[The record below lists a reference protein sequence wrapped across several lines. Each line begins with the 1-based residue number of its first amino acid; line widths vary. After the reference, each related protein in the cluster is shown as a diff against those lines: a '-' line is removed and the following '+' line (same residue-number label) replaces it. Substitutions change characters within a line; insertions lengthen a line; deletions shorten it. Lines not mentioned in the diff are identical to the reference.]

1 MKKYY
6 DYCLEYFDEVEY
18 INSTDKNSDITVLL
32 DKLSKSKIKKIN
44 YIDTCDN
51 WLEKRIKN
59 VNSIKLNRIES
70 LQFLNTETENQ
81 IFFNPSKKKYFQ
93 TSFYKLQRKKMNILM
108 VGNDPKGDKWTYDDE
123 NRKKYPKSKTPPTIT
138 YPKESKE
145 FCEEGIN
152 YVNTHFSENY
162 GVLNGVISYPTDF
175 KSAKNWFNNFL
186 NERFAEFGDYEDAI
200 VEKDFRQ
207 VVNAEGIIGNN
218 NFVPFKPSQSGIV
231 TQVLVK
237 AGQKVKKG
245 QVMFVLEHESQRA
258 ALDTAK
264 AKAQEAKIEAS
275 RYQFLY
281 AAGAA
286 TLEEAEQYKITAIAR
301 HNESIDKRVQLSHR
315 SIKAPFDG
323 VIGVNFVVNVGTYIQ
338 SGDILGVLVN
348 NDELFVQMNVP
359 AAQAAS
365 IQLGQV
371 VRIYSGGSDRSIAE
385 GQVDYVAP
393 YFDSGSDGTSPTNTL
408 TVQASFP
415 NVQAGLKPGE
425 VLRSEIQWLVEL

>member
-1 MKKYY
+1 M
-6 DYCLEYFDEVEY
+6 
-18 INSTDKNSDITVLL
+18 
-32 DKLSKSKIKKIN
+32 
-44 YIDTCDN
+44 
-51 WLEKRIKN
+51 
-59 VNSIKLNRIES
+59 ES
-70 LQFLNTETENQ
+70 LGKMLRSKD
-81 IFFNPSKKKYFQ
+81 PSPWSLTCLSLSLLFIGCRPQAQAPQSLPLY
-93 TSFYKLQRKKMNILM
+93 
-108 VGNDPKGDKWTYDDE
+108 
-123 NRKKYPKSKTPPTIT
+123 
-138 YPKESKE
+138 
-145 FCEEGIN
+145 
-152 YVNTHFSENY
+152 
-162 GVLNGVISYPTDF
+162 
-175 KSAKNWFNNFL
+175 A
-186 NERFAEFGDYEDAI
+186 DAI

-323 VIGVNFVVNVGTYIQ
+323 VIGANFVVNVGTYIQ
-338 SGDILGVLVN
+338 SGEILGGLVN

-425 VLRSEIQWLVEL
+425 VLRSEIQTGVRHLPAIPTSAITMKAQQAFVFKLVPVTTFLRLNNLDETQSQPLKALPPESLIAMESPVTLGELQNNQFPVLKGLAPGDQVAISQTKALFTGMPVTILPDLPSN

>member
-1 MKKYY
+1 M
-6 DYCLEYFDEVEY
+6 
-18 INSTDKNSDITVLL
+18 
-32 DKLSKSKIKKIN
+32 
-44 YIDTCDN
+44 
-51 WLEKRIKN
+51 
-59 VNSIKLNRIES
+59 ES
-70 LQFLNTETENQ
+70 LGKMLRLKE
-81 IFFNPSKKKYFQ
+81 PSPWSLTCLSLSLLF
-93 TSFYKLQRKKMNILM
+93 
-108 VGNDPKGDKWTYDDE
+108 VGCRPQAQAPQSLPLY
-123 NRKKYPKSKTPPTIT
+123 
-138 YPKESKE
+138 
-145 FCEEGIN
+145 
-152 YVNTHFSENY
+152 
-162 GVLNGVISYPTDF
+162 
-175 KSAKNWFNNFL
+175 A
-186 NERFAEFGDYEDAI
+186 DAI

-207 VVNAEGIIGNN
+207 VVNAEGMIGNN

-286 TLEEAEQYKITAIAR
+286 TLEEAEQYRITAIAR

-323 VIGVNFVVNVGTYIQ
+323 VIGANFVVNVGTYIQ
-338 SGDILGVLVN
+338 SGDILGGLVN

-425 VLRSEIQWLVEL
+425 VLRSEIQTGVRHLPAIPTSAITMKAQQAFVFKLVPVTTFLRLNNLDETQSQPLKALPPESLIAMESPVTLGELQSNQFPVLKGLAPGDQVAISQTKALFTGMPVTILPDLPSN

>member
-1 MKKYY
+1 MILPMKSFGKMLRSSHAFPWTLT
-6 DYCLEYFDEVEY
+6 CL
-18 INSTDKNSDITVLL
+18 SLSLL
-32 DKLSKSKIKKIN
+32 FVG
-44 YIDTCDN
+44 C
-51 WLEKRIKN
+51 RPQAQAPQ
-59 VNSIKLNRIES
+59 S
-70 LQFLNTETENQ
+70 LPL
-81 IFFNPSKKKYFQ
+81 Y
-93 TSFYKLQRKKMNILM
+93 
-108 VGNDPKGDKWTYDDE
+108 
-123 NRKKYPKSKTPPTIT
+123 
-138 YPKESKE
+138 
-145 FCEEGIN
+145 
-152 YVNTHFSENY
+152 
-162 GVLNGVISYPTDF
+162 
-175 KSAKNWFNNFL
+175 A
-186 NERFAEFGDYEDAI
+186 DAI
-200 VEKDFRQ
+200 VKKDFRQ
-207 VVNAEGIIGNN
+207 VVNAEGMIGNN
-218 NFVPFKPSQSGIV
+218 NYVPFRPSQSGIV

-286 TLEEAEQYKITAIAR
+286 TLEEAEQYRITAIAR

-323 VIGVNFVVNVGTYIQ
+323 VIGTNFVVNVGTYIQ
-338 SGDILGVLVN
+338 SGDILGGLVN

-425 VLRSEIQWLVEL
+425 VLRSEIQTGVRHLPAIPTAAITMKAQQAFVFKLVPVTTFLRLNNLDEKQSQPLKALPSESLIAMESPVTLGELQENQFPVLKGLAPGDQVAISQTKVLFTGMPVTILPDLPSN

>member
-1 MKKYY
+1 
-6 DYCLEYFDEVEY
+6 
-18 INSTDKNSDITVLL
+18 
-32 DKLSKSKIKKIN
+32 
-44 YIDTCDN
+44 
-51 WLEKRIKN
+51 
-59 VNSIKLNRIES
+59 
-70 LQFLNTETENQ
+70 
-81 IFFNPSKKKYFQ
+81 
-93 TSFYKLQRKKMNILM
+93 
-108 VGNDPKGDKWTYDDE
+108 
-123 NRKKYPKSKTPPTIT
+123 
-138 YPKESKE
+138 
-145 FCEEGIN
+145 
-152 YVNTHFSENY
+152 
-162 GVLNGVISYPTDF
+162 
-175 KSAKNWFNNFL
+175 
-186 NERFAEFGDYEDAI
+186 
-200 VEKDFRQ
+200 
-207 VVNAEGIIGNN
+207 
-218 NFVPFKPSQSGIV
+218 
-231 TQVLVK
+231 
-237 AGQKVKKG
+237 
-245 QVMFVLEHESQRA
+245 MFVLEHESQRA

-323 VIGVNFVVNVGTYIQ
+323 VIGANFVVNVGTYIQ
-338 SGDILGVLVN
+338 SGEILGGLVN

-393 YFDSGSDGTSPTNTL
+393 YFDFGSDGTSPTNTL

-425 VLRSEIQWLVEL
+425 VLRSEIQTGVRHLPAIPTTAITMKAQQAFVFKLVPVTTFLRLNNLDETQSQPLKALPPESLIAMESPVTLGELQNNQFPVLKGLAPGDQVAISQTKALFTGMPVTILPDLPAN

>member
-1 MKKYY
+1 M
-6 DYCLEYFDEVEY
+6 
-18 INSTDKNSDITVLL
+18 
-32 DKLSKSKIKKIN
+32 
-44 YIDTCDN
+44 
-51 WLEKRIKN
+51 
-59 VNSIKLNRIES
+59 ES
-70 LQFLNTETENQ
+70 LGKMLRLKE
-81 IFFNPSKKKYFQ
+81 PSPWSLTCLSLSLLF
-93 TSFYKLQRKKMNILM
+93 
-108 VGNDPKGDKWTYDDE
+108 VGCRPQAQAPQSLPLY
-123 NRKKYPKSKTPPTIT
+123 
-138 YPKESKE
+138 
-145 FCEEGIN
+145 
-152 YVNTHFSENY
+152 
-162 GVLNGVISYPTDF
+162 
-175 KSAKNWFNNFL
+175 A
-186 NERFAEFGDYEDAI
+186 DAI

-207 VVNAEGIIGNN
+207 VVNAEGMIGNN

-286 TLEEAEQYKITAIAR
+286 TLEEAEQYRITAIAR

-323 VIGVNFVVNVGTYIQ
+323 VIGANFVVNVGTYIQ
-338 SGDILGVLVN
+338 SGDILGGLVN

-393 YFDSGSDGTSPTNTL
+393 YFEPGSDGTSPTNTL

-425 VLRSEIQWLVEL
+425 VLRSEIQTGVRHLPAIPTSAITMKAQQAFVFKLVPVTTFLRLNNLDETQSQPLKALPPESLIAMESPVTLGELQSNQFPVLKGLAPGDQVAISQTKALFTGMPVTILPDLPSN

>member
-1 MKKYY
+1 M
-6 DYCLEYFDEVEY
+6 
-18 INSTDKNSDITVLL
+18 
-32 DKLSKSKIKKIN
+32 
-44 YIDTCDN
+44 
-51 WLEKRIKN
+51 
-59 VNSIKLNRIES
+59 ES
-70 LQFLNTETENQ
+70 LGKMFR
-81 IFFNPSKKKYFQ
+81 SKD
-93 TSFYKLQRKKMNILM
+93 SFPWSLTCLSLSLLFIGCRPQAQAPQSLPLY
-108 VGNDPKGDKWTYDDE
+108 
-123 NRKKYPKSKTPPTIT
+123 
-138 YPKESKE
+138 
-145 FCEEGIN
+145 
-152 YVNTHFSENY
+152 
-162 GVLNGVISYPTDF
+162 
-175 KSAKNWFNNFL
+175 A
-186 NERFAEFGDYEDAI
+186 DAI

-207 VVNAEGIIGNN
+207 VVTAEGMIGNN

-286 TLEEAEQYKITAIAR
+286 TLEEAEQYRITAIAR

-323 VIGVNFVVNVGTYIQ
+323 VIGTNFVVNVGTYIQ
-338 SGDILGVLVN
+338 SGDILGGLLN

-425 VLRSEIQWLVEL
+425 VLRSEIQTGVRHLPAIPTTAITMKAQQAFVFKLVPVTTFLRLNNLDETQSQPLKALPPESLIAMESPVTLGELQNNQFPVLKGLAPGDQVAISQTKALFTGMPVTILPDLPAN